1 VDEGSK
7 VNTDQMKR
15 SQEPLVDIAT
25 GKWRKLTDNDCQ
37 VAEGKRDQ
45 QVGRIEERYAIAREE
60 AQRQVADFERRNVR
74 F

>member
-1 VDEGSK
+1 MKAPSEYRPDEAKPG
-7 VNTDQMKR
+7 TACR
-15 SQEPLVDIAT
+15 LAT